1 MFLTLLM
8 SLGGGLMRLLPEVV
22 AFFNKKAD
30 NAHEL
35 AMLDKQ
41 AELEKTKS
49 AMRQEEIATQG
60 QADMNVAELAALSE
74 ALKGQMQ
81 VTGNRFVDTL
91 NFLVRPATTYFLLML
106 YALSKVAMFVL
117 AVQHG
122 VSGWDAIVKV
132 YDAED
137 RALLSGII
145 SFWFV
150 GRTLDRQN
158 GHIK

>member
-30 NAHEL
+30 NSHEL

-41 AELEKTKS
+41 AELEKTRS
-49 AMRQEEIATQG
+49 AMRQQEIATQG

-81 VTGNRFVDTL
+81 VTGNKLVDTL
-91 NFLVRPATTYFLLML
+91 NFLVRPATTYFLLTL

-132 YDAED
+132 YDEED